1 MFNFAHIECNGG
13 CNKCKFGHETVLSAY
28 VFGAK
33 GGLEVFQGPPIHEK
47 VDFRPFGA
55 EKMKNWESRMTSSD
69 PLSPLKCKIPLNL
82 NFFWTIPLRDEGFL
96 FTLQLQF
103 GFLYDFFRLIFF
115 TIFNQDWKR
124 SIRHAGKSMKLL
136 LTKGI
141 LSTHPPI
148 CDCEGCRMSS
158 PVVSSFLVL
167 IILLCIIWGDSKILT
182 L

>member
-1 MFNFAHIECNGG
+1 MVAATNANLVMRQFCQLMFLEPRGVLRCSKAPLYMKKLIL
-13 CNKCKFGHETVLSAY
+13 GHLKQKKY
-28 VFGAK
+28 K
-33 GGLEVFQGPPIHEK
+33 IWK
-47 VDFRPFGA
+47 
-55 EKMKNWESRMTSSD
+55 SRMTSSD